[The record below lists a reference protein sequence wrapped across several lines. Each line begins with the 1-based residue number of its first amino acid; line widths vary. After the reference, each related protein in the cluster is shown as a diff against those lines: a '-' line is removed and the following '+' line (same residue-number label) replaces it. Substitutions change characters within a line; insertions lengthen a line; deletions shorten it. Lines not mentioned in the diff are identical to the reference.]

1 MTAEMLA
8 TALRAAAVFVVMLVV
23 IRLLGKRT
31 VGNLTAFDLIVA
43 LILGELTGEI
53 IFGDTEPAVG
63 LAAIVTVAA
72 AQWATSWL
80 NHKSRWA
87 SRWLEGRPG
96 VVVRHGTI
104 DRRALRRELMNDL
117 ELMAALRHHDVAD
130 LAEVKLATVE
140 ADGTITILK
149 EDWAEPPQ
157 RRDVGVTRAAPER
170 QADDGRSDSPRALGE
185 A

>member
-1 MTAEMLA
+1 MTNEILG

-53 IFGDTEPAVG
+53 IYGDTAPAVG
-63 LAAIVTVAA
+63 LAAIVTVALF
-72 AQWATSWL
+72 QWAASWL

-104 DRRALRRELMNDL
+104 DRRALRHELMSEL
-117 ELMAALRHHDVAD
+117 ELMSALRHHDVAE

-140 ADGTITILK
+140 PDGTITVLK

-157 RRDVGVTRAAPER
+157 RRDVGVARAAAEAPDES
-170 QADDGRSDSPRALGE
+170 GRSDSPRALGE